1 MERFIL
7 RALHSYQNDRRP
19 KVVFLRKPLKPF
31 PTPTQNVKGNLFLQ
45 TLKANRRR

>member
-1 MERFIL
+1 MDRFIL

-19 KVVFLRKPLKPF
+19 KVVCLHKTLKPF

-45 TLKANRRR
+45 SLKANRKR